1 MSWLAQLFRP
11 RQTPPKGTRTA
22 KALLLEG
29 NENVPAVGESHYQ
42 PALRSACGAPP
53 EDAVQMECTAALV
66 LEPDNPHD
74 GNAVMVQVNG
84 QQCGHLSRSDALR
97 YRQAML
103 AAAEKG
109 FVVACRAV
117 IAGRG
122 ADGETTNL
130 GVFLH
135 LPDPDDALESVQET

>member
-1 MSWLAQLFRP
+1 MSWLARLFKSG
-11 RQTPPKGTRTA
+11 QTPPQGTRTA

-29 NENVPAVGESHYQ
+29 KENVPAVGESYYQ
-42 PALRSACGAPP
+42 PALRSACGARAQ
-53 EDAVQMECTAALV
+53 EAVQMECTAALL
-66 LEPDNPHD
+66 LEPDNPYD
-74 GNAVMVQVNG
+74 GNAVMVQANG
-84 QQCGHLSRSDALR
+84 QQCGHLPREDALR

-122 ADGETTNL
+122 SDGETTNL
-130 GVFLH
+130 GIFLH
-135 LPDPDDALESVQET
+135 LPEPDEALRSVQET